1 MAENRVTIF
10 LIDAGEHPD
19 RALVVLSK
27 LKGLLLPPEEAI
39 KRAPCPFAANVPRAA
54 AEKVRRFLQQAGA
67 TVALADDEDV
77 TLPTPEPSPSAPA
90 MPPSASTVTPR
101 KLAFESAPHNGTP
114 SEKSLEERVLAAQ
127 GVLRSLLPQIMQ
139 QTVKPGSVSETIL
152 TAMASF
158 VTPLED
164 RMQSL
169 DVLYDAERTEARFV
183 EFLAQCVNLGWVH
196 DAGIEQSNLRRLIA
210 NSRELSLFRG
220 TVEGLRRFLE
230 IATGIAGFEIYE
242 GAQQE
247 TASGSCFRPFHLR
260 VLYPAQASAQANMI
274 ARIVEHE
281 KPAYM
286 TFEVEERPT

>member
-1 MAENRVTIF
+1 
-10 LIDAGEHPD
+10 
-19 RALVVLSK
+19 
-27 LKGLLLPPEEAI
+27 
-39 KRAPCPFAANVPRAA
+39 
-54 AEKVRRFLQQAGA
+54 
-67 TVALADDEDV
+67 
-77 TLPTPEPSPSAPA
+77 
-90 MPPSASTVTPR
+90 
-101 KLAFESAPHNGTP
+101 
-114 SEKSLEERVLAAQ
+114 
-127 GVLRSLLPQIMQ
+127 
-139 QTVKPGSVSETIL
+139 
-152 TAMASF
+152 MASF

-164 RMQSL
+164 RMRSL

-183 EFLAQCVNLGWVH
+183 EFLAQCVNLGWAH

-247 TASGSCFRPFHLR
+247 TASGICFRPFHLR
-260 VLYPAQASAQANMI
+260 VLYPAQAAAQANMI